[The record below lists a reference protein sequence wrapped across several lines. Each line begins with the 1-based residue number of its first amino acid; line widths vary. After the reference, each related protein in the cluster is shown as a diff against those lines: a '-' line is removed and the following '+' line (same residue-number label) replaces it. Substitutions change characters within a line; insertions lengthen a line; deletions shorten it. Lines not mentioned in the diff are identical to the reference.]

1 MHRLTSQFSKRL
13 GFTFQMTKI
22 IIYPSFFYHIS
33 CKSEDYKYYSRKSK
47 SKLLSTDDVHKET
60 IMTQQ
65 RVSSQTIQWLQEMFE
80 DTK

>member
-1 MHRLTSQFSKRL
+1 MKYWYIT
-13 GFTFQMTKI
+13 TKI

-33 CKSEDYKYYSRKSK
+33 CKSEDYKYYSRRSK

-65 RVSSQTIQWLQEMFE
+65 RVSNTIYLS
-80 DTK
+80 DDALVV